1 MLPLGRT
8 FAFALLCLPLVSTAD
23 SPNSTPDLKGKI
35 LYLRGMY
42 VENDLAFDAQGNPT
56 GKVTPGPFFI
66 SMIKIEKAKLSH
78 GTLKLDGHRVV
89 LVRTDAAAST
99 PASFQSVVTPT
110 EVRIQVAGEEA
121 HPENWQPL
129 LAKIFAN
136 SPEDALADN
145 TPQQQQARLD
155 ALPTLGPA
163 PSAVLATSPAP
174 SSPGSSRPPNLVE
187 LPDAHKLTPLPPPK
201 QGQYAVEVPNNA
213 ARVDVSRPH
222 LLYSV
227 PTFCP
232 EGSGTKPALG
242 IAVVSLIVD
251 VAGFPSHVQISR
263 SPGPGLDAAALAT
276 VSQYRF
282 APATRQNN
290 PVPVEINIELVFR
303 GC

>member
-8 FAFALLCLPLVSTAD
+8 FVFAFCLPLVSIAD
-23 SPNSTPDLKGKI
+23 SPNSTSDLKGKI

-78 GTLKLDGHRVV
+78 GTLKLDGRRVV
-89 LVRTDAAAST
+89 LVRTGASQST
-99 PASFQSVVTPT
+99 LAGVQSVLTPT

-136 SPEDALADN
+136 SPKDALADN

-155 ALPTLGPA
+155 ALPSAIPVPSLAPAATLTPCAPATASSSNIAA
-163 PSAVLATSPAP
+163 PSAKTLAQLEPQ
-174 SSPGSSRPPNLVE
+174 
-187 LPDAHKLTPLPPPK
+187 K
-201 QGQYAVEVPNNA
+201 GQYAIQPPMRTCGDVIPP
-213 ARVDVSRPH
+213 RV
-222 LLYSV
+222 LYSV
-227 PTFCP
+227 PPICP
-232 EGSGTKPALG
+232 EGSDPKPALG